1 MSDRPHSPGQDSKP
15 SPKDEGVETPPV
27 PGGPPGGPETE
38 EGDEASPNATGAMDP
53 G

>member
-1 MSDRPHSPGQDSKP
+1 MSDRPHSPAQDNSTP
-15 SPKDEGVETPPV
+15 AEGEGIEMPPV
-27 PGGPPGGPETE
+27 PGGPPGGPETA